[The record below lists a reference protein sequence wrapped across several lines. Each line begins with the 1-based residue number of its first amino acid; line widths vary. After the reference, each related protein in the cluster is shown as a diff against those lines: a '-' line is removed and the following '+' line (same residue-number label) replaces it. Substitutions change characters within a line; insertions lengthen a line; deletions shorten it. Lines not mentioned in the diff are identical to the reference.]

1 MHDVKADRGGQPD
14 RLGQPSLGGPV
25 GFEPVGLLPGEDDRG
40 AGGRRVSL
48 ITQWLGYPPAGV
60 SRVPRVSVVGLS
72 GAAVVSTFG
81 PSNSEIG
88 APGMTVLI
96 ACL

>member
-1 MHDVKADRGGQPD
+1 MHDDKADRGGQPD
-14 RLGQPSLGGPV
+14 RLGQPRFGSPV
-25 GFEPVGLLPGEDDRG
+25 RFEPVRLLPGEDDRG
-40 AGGRRVSL
+40 ACRRRVSL
-48 ITQWLGYPPAGV
+48 ITQWFGYPPAGV
-60 SRVPRVSVVGLS
+60 SRVPSVSVVGLS